1 MDAMTELVTQQR
13 IAKVLDQRA
22 HDLLLG
28 HSFAHQQIGFIHTLD
43 IDYGEPMKQRTLL
56 QVEVA
61 AQQKRQQ
68 SSTAHH
74 KYRAQASEQLHKV
87 IETAIF
93 KQLEDM
99 DGVIHST
106 IGIEDGIASILAILT
121 VKSAS
126 VGRLEPLVNDL
137 SWLGRELVTLVNLPY
152 YRNQRSKNTSVKV
165 DSPSLALRYIGL
177 DNLQLVIPTFAVRH
191 WMPHSTDPF
200 SLLKRRLRDSAMAN
214 AIAAQKIAE
223 LNEVNPIHA
232 FTLGMLLDVGR
243 IALVRLYLK
252 TFEQVWQRKVQIARQ
267 EQQKD
272 LHTALLELKP
282 DPLFLTTLLS
292 NKSLAISA
300 QVIEQMAFKYLPF
313 KGVMQQLVHGVDKN
327 DEMLPLTNIML
338 KARCY
343 SQYLN
348 LKEHQLIEPDETLSW
363 FSYFKFTKT
372 ELKTLQT
379 SNFTNL
385 AIQID

>member
-1 MDAMTELVTQQR
+1 MTELAQQQR
-13 IAKVLDQRA
+13 TAKILDQRA

-56 QVEVA
+56 QVEVS
-61 AQQKRQQ
+61 AQQKRKQT
-68 SSTAHH
+68 STAHH

-99 DGVIHST
+99 DAVIQTT
-106 IGIEDGIASILAILT
+106 IGIEDSVATILDILA

-137 SWLGRELVTLVNLPY
+137 SWLGRELVTLVNFPY
-152 YRNQRSKNTSVKV
+152 YRNQRRKKNTAVKV
-165 DSPSLALRYIGL
+165 DSPALALRYIGL

-191 WMPHSTDPF
+191 WMPHSTEPF

-223 LNEVNPIHA
+223 INDVNEIHA

-243 IALVRLYLK
+243 ITLVRLYLK

-267 EQQKD
+267 ENQKD

-282 DPLFLTTLLS
+282 DPLFLTTLLC
-292 NKSLAISA
+292 NKSIQVSA
-300 QVIEQMAFKYLPF
+300 RVIDKMAFKYLPF
-313 KGVMQQLVHGVDKN
+313 KGVMEQLQNGVNKGDSA
-327 DEMLPLTNIML
+327 LPLTQVIL

-343 SQYLN
+343 SQYLI
-348 LKEHQLIEPDETLSW
+348 LKEHQLIEPDETAAW
-363 FSYFKFTKT
+363 FSYFQFTKT

>member
-1 MDAMTELVTQQR
+1 MTELVSQQR
-13 IAKVLDQRA
+13 TAKMLDQRA

-28 HSFAHQQIGFIHTLD
+28 HSFAHQQIGFINTLD

-56 QVEVA
+56 EVEIA
-61 AQQKRQQ
+61 AQNVRQQ

-87 IETAIF
+87 IETAIY
-93 KQLEDM
+93 KQLNDI
-99 DGVIHST
+99 DAVIKST
-106 IGIEDGIASILAILT
+106 IGIEDSVATIIDILA

-165 DSPSLALRYIGL
+165 DSPALALRYIGL
-177 DNLQLVIPTFAVRH
+177 NNLQLVIPTFAVRH
-191 WMPHSTDPF
+191 WMPHSTEPF

-214 AIAAQKIAE
+214 AIAAQKIAQI
-223 LNEVNPIHA
+223 NNVNDIHA

-252 TFEQVWQRKVQIARQ
+252 TFEQVWQRKIQIAR
-267 EQQKD
+267 EENQKN
-272 LHTALLELKP
+272 LHTALLELQP

-292 NKSLAISA
+292 NKSIAVSA
-300 QVIEQMAFKYLPF
+300 KVIDKMAFKYLPF
-313 KGVMQQLVHGVDKN
+313 KGVMQQLENGVDKG
-327 DEMLPLTNIML
+327 DTPLPLTEVML

-348 LKEHQLIEPDETLSW
+348 LKEHQLIEPDELATW

>member
-1 MDAMTELVTQQR
+1 MTELVAQQR
-13 IAKVLDQRA
+13 TAKILDQRA

-28 HSFAHQQIGFIHTLD
+28 HSFAHQQIGFIHTLE
-43 IDYGEPMKQRTLL
+43 IEYGEPMKQRTLL

-61 AQQKRQQ
+61 AQHKRQQ

-74 KYRAQASEQLHKV
+74 KYRAQASEVLHKA

-93 KQLEDM
+93 KQLSDM
-99 DGVIHST
+99 DAVILNT
-106 IGIEDGIASILAILT
+106 LGIEDGIATILDLLA
-121 VKSAS
+121 VKSAT

-152 YRNQRSKNTSVKV
+152 YRKQRSKNTSVKV
-165 DSPSLALRYIGL
+165 DSPALALRYIGL

-191 WMPHSTDPF
+191 WMPHSTEPF

-214 AIAAQKIAE
+214 AIAAQKIAQI
-223 LNEVNPIHA
+223 NNVNDIHA

-267 EQQKD
+267 EQRKD

-282 DPLFLTTLLS
+282 DPLFLTTLL
-292 NKSLAISA
+292 NNQSLAISA
-300 QVIEQMAFKYLPF
+300 KVIEKMKFKYLPF
-313 KGVMQQLVHGVDKN
+313 QGVMQQLVNGVDKG
-327 DEMLPLTNIML
+327 DTMLPLTEVML

-348 LKEHQLIEPDETLSW
+348 LKEHQLIESDETTAW

-372 ELKTLQT
+372 ELKTLET

>member
-1 MDAMTELVTQQR
+1 
-13 IAKVLDQRA
+13 
-22 HDLLLG
+22 
-28 HSFAHQQIGFIHTLD
+28 
-43 IDYGEPMKQRTLL
+43 LL

-61 AQQKRQQ
+61 AQNKRQQ

-74 KYRAQASEQLHKV
+74 KYRAQASEQLHKT
-87 IETAIF
+87 IETVIY
-93 KQLEDM
+93 KQLEDI

-106 IGIEDGIASILAILT
+106 IGIEDGIANILDILA

-126 VGRLEPLVNDL
+126 VGRLEPLVNDI

-165 DSPSLALRYIGL
+165 DKPSLALRYIGL
-177 DNLQLVIPTFAVRH
+177 DNLQLVIPTFAARH
-191 WMPHSTDPF
+191 WMPHSTEPF

-214 AIAAQKIAE
+214 AIAAQKIAQI
-223 LNEVNPIHA
+223 NNVNDVHA

-252 TFEQVWQRKVQIARQ
+252 TFEQIWQRKVQLARN
-267 EQQKD
+267 ENQKD

-292 NKSLAISA
+292 NKSIEVSA
-300 QVIEQMAFKYLPF
+300 KVIDKMAFKYLPF
-313 KGVMQQLVHGVDKN
+313 KGVMQQLVNGVDKG
-327 DEMLPLTNIML
+327 DTLLPLTEVML

-348 LKEHQLIEPDETLSW
+348 LKEHQLIEPDEALSW

-372 ELKTLQT
+372 ELKTLQS

>member
-1 MDAMTELVTQQR
+1 MTELVAQQR
-13 IAKVLDQRA
+13 TAKILSQRA

-106 IGIEDGIASILAILT
+106 IGIEDGIASILDILA

-223 LNEVNPIHA
+223 LSEVNPIHA

-372 ELKTLQT
+372 ELKNLQT

>member
-1 MDAMTELVTQQR
+1 MTELVAQQR

-87 IETAIF
+87 IETVIL
-93 KQLEDM
+93 KKLEDM
-99 DGVIHST
+99 DAVIHST
-106 IGIEDGIASILAILT
+106 IGIEDGIASILDILA

-137 SWLGRELVTLVNLPY
+137 SWLGRELITLVNLPY
-152 YRNQRSKNTSVKV
+152 YRNQRCKNTSVKV

-191 WMPHSTDPF
+191 WMPHSTEPF
-200 SLLKRRLRDSAMAN
+200 PLLKRRLRDSAMAN

-223 LNEVNPIHA
+223 LNKVNPIHA

-252 TFEQVWQRKVQIARQ
+252 TFEQVWQRKVQLARQ

-292 NKSLAISA
+292 NKSIAVSA
-300 QVIEQMAFKYLPF
+300 KVIEQMAFKYLPF

-327 DEMLPLTNIML
+327 DEMLPLTDIML

-343 SQYLN
+343 SHYLN
-348 LKEHQLIEPDETLSW
+348 LKEHQLIEPDEIQAW
-363 FSYFKFTKT
+363 FSHFKFTKT